1 MLTLID
7 FTTNNTK
14 FYNNFSSPIKKVT
27 HFNGKNKDSVE
38 LSTNNQNDKKI
49 SQKEKTK
56 QELIKIGFSKEDYN
70 QILNTN
76 DKYLVNPIEGLKYI
90 TKDIPDISD
99 KNLKQYF
106 VTKRIESVIDPI
118 NQNDEV
124 SDTKYVINK
133 DKFKFFNKMFN
144 KFSQIQTSE
153 SIEDL
158 SSITNVYDT
167 KTLKKID
174 KFIDKDENAPVLLTA
189 LNVLDFNKEQK
200 ALTGAKKL
208 LNAGY
213 SKNIMKILLLPR
225 IDNEEFDKSTQIIL
239 TNADK
244 YCNLIDS
251 LKKWG
256 INPKF
261 AILISAATQD
271 VGEIKQVSD
280 FLDDADKHKTE
291 LGSTDAPVED
301 IELLTTFVS
310 PKKASKTAKTIDI
323 LGKDNLIK
331 MFPLGLD
338 TVGSVV
344 EALGDKKVNDEHIEP
359 LIEIINPTDSIR
371 YMDAQDKINI
381 KKNKFKTVSTNDERQ
396 KLIKDIADA
405 TTEKNS
411 LLKLSLKDPKA
422 KADAIKIYVG
432 LIKNNGRRAKDY
444 ENANMILPYFKENNV
459 NNKELNKK
467 LSTLVWDKFYTLP
480 TEKTKEKINLKN
492 DNHIQKLIF
501 TDDNFVGIFSSLIDT
516 LNQEPN
522 KSVKATLDDLPQN
535 QTLKKKLDKYNINYD
550 VWTGRN
556 TDLDIRINIEHNFDK
571 MSKNAIKNLNAEF
584 NDEIFKSL
592 PEKQKQNLAKRLAS
606 GGYKLHEAKSIEYE
620 GDGFYAGTKQELR
633 LFKDNKPI
641 EFKDLSKIYKLINT
655 EFSTNKYWDT
665 NNSYETIETAK
676 ETFKDHISTRHEEM
690 KRIRQ
695 YQGSDNS
702 DITIKKVD
710 MNDISHSLFLGNDSS
725 CCTAIGSFN
734 DWTAPN
740 YIKNKMVQA
749 IELTDGNEPIGNSMM
764 YLIATASDNQVK
776 PALLIDNIEL
786 KPKYQYNDK
795 LEDGIIKYCKNFCK
809 MLGRP
814 DMDIYAGPN
823 RHKLNMDNF
832 EISNESFQ
840 MFGDT
845 YGDPI
850 YLDFVTQGIPVDYN
864 SWQGDLLKLKPDNNF
879 QKD

>member
-7 FTTNNTK
+7 FTINNTK

-70 QILNTN
+70 QILDTN

-90 TKDIPDISD
+90 TKDVPDISD

-106 VTKRIESVIDPI
+106 VTKRFESVIDPI
-118 NQNDEV
+118 NQNDEA
-124 SDTKYVINK
+124 SDIKYVINK

-144 KFSQIQTSE
+144 KFPQIQTSE

-225 IDNEEFDKSTQIIL
+225 IDNEEFDICTRIMLI
-239 TNADK
+239 NADK
-244 YCNLIDS
+244 YCNHINS

-256 INPKF
+256 VNPKF
-261 AILISAATQD
+261 AISISAATQNI
-271 VGEIKQVSD
+271 GEIKQVSD

-301 IELLTTFVS
+301 IELLATFVS

-432 LIKNNGRRAKDY
+432 LIKNNGQRAKDY

-459 NNKELNKK
+459 NNEELNKK

-492 DNHIQKLIF
+492 DNHIQKLVF
-501 TDDNFVGIFSSLIDT
+501 TDDNFIGIFSSLIDT

-522 KSVKATLDDLPQN
+522 KSVKETLDDLPQN

-584 NDEIFKSL
+584 NDEVFKSL

-764 YLIATASDNQVK
+764 YLIATDSDNQVK

>member
-1 MLTLID
+1 M
-7 FTTNNTK
+7 
-14 FYNNFSSPIKKVT
+14 
-27 HFNGKNKDSVE
+27 
-38 LSTNNQNDKKI
+38 
-49 SQKEKTK
+49 
-56 QELIKIGFSKEDYN
+56 
-70 QILNTN
+70 
-76 DKYLVNPIEGLKYI
+76 
-90 TKDIPDISD
+90 PDISD

-213 SKNIMKILLLPR
+213 SKNVMKFLLLPR

-280 FLDDADKHKTE
+280 FLDNADKHKTE

-381 KKNKFKTVSTNDERQ
+381 KKIS
-396 KLIKDIADA
+396 
-405 TTEKNS
+405 
-411 LLKLSLKDPKA
+411 LKLFLLMSL
-422 KADAIKIYVG
+422 
-432 LIKNNGRRAKDY
+432 
-444 ENANMILPYFKENNV
+444 
-459 NNKELNKK
+459 
-467 LSTLVWDKFYTLP
+467 
-480 TEKTKEKINLKN
+480 
-492 DNHIQKLIF
+492 
-501 TDDNFVGIFSSLIDT
+501 
-516 LNQEPN
+516 
-522 KSVKATLDDLPQN
+522 
-535 QTLKKKLDKYNINYD
+535 
-550 VWTGRN
+550 
-556 TDLDIRINIEHNFDK
+556 
-571 MSKNAIKNLNAEF
+571 
-584 NDEIFKSL
+584 
-592 PEKQKQNLAKRLAS
+592 
-606 GGYKLHEAKSIEYE
+606 
-620 GDGFYAGTKQELR
+620 
-633 LFKDNKPI
+633 
-641 EFKDLSKIYKLINT
+641 
-655 EFSTNKYWDT
+655 
-665 NNSYETIETAK
+665 
-676 ETFKDHISTRHEEM
+676 
-690 KRIRQ
+690 
-695 YQGSDNS
+695 
-702 DITIKKVD
+702 
-710 MNDISHSLFLGNDSS
+710 
-725 CCTAIGSFN
+725 
-734 DWTAPN
+734 
-740 YIKNKMVQA
+740 
-749 IELTDGNEPIGNSMM
+749 
-764 YLIATASDNQVK
+764 
-776 PALLIDNIEL
+776 
-786 KPKYQYNDK
+786 
-795 LEDGIIKYCKNFCK
+795 
-809 MLGRP
+809 
-814 DMDIYAGPN
+814 
-823 RHKLNMDNF
+823 
-832 EISNESFQ
+832 
-840 MFGDT
+840 
-845 YGDPI
+845 
-850 YLDFVTQGIPVDYN
+850 
-864 SWQGDLLKLKPDNNF
+864 
-879 QKD
+879 

>member
-27 HFNGKNKDSVE
+27 HFCGKNKDSVE

-70 QILNTN
+70 QILDTN

-189 LNVLDFNKEQK
+189 LNVLDFNKAQK

-213 SKNIMKILLLPR
+213 SKNVMKFLLLPR
-225 IDNEEFDKSTQIIL
+225 IDNEEFDICTLIML

-244 YCNLIDS
+244 YCNHINS

-256 INPKF
+256 VNPKF
-261 AILISAATQD
+261 AISISAATQNI
-271 VGEIKQVSD
+271 GEIKQVSD

-459 NNKELNKK
+459 NNEELNKK

-522 KSVKATLDDLPQN
+522 KSVKETLDDLPQN